1 MAAAGAP
8 ADEGLFIEVRELRTM
23 VQGLDTTVT
32 NISLSVQ
39 QLTQDMSDLHS
50 RHDGGVY
57 GETYANDSGPAIRAK
72 YYESFLEEVR
82 SNLNRLHTGIQ
93 EQTLRLTE
101 VHENVLNNDVQQT
114 TSMSEQTAEMN
125 TSIAR
130 LEGEL

>member
-72 YYESFLEEVR
+72 CYESFLEEVR
-82 SNLNRLHTGIQ
+82 SNLSRLHTGIRTNPSSYGGPRKCT
-93 EQTLRLTE
+93 EQRRPTDNFH
-101 VHENVLNNDVQQT
+101 V
-114 TSMSEQTAEMN
+114 
-125 TSIAR
+125 
-130 LEGEL
+130 